1 MADWTKISEGF
12 ETGIPATQIE
22 AIRGTLDVLEKTFQ
36 PLVAALTPEDDTA
49 TPFNAEIEPR

>member
-22 AIRGTLDVLEKTFQ
+22 AFRGTLDALEKTFQ
-36 PLVAALTPEDDTA
+36 PLIAMLTPEDDSA
-49 TPFNAEIEPR
+49 TPFNPEIEG